1 MIIDWYTII
10 FQIINFLILVFL
22 LRHFLYGPIIKSMD
36 EREQKILQR
45 EKTAEARK
53 KEAEEEILS
62 YRRKNE
68 ELEETEEE
76 IMAKAHREAEQEKN
90 RLLDEARHDVDET
103 RKRWEA
109 DLEREKET
117 FINELRRRIGRQAC
131 LVARRCLSDLADAR
145 LEELTWSQFL
155 KKLAGLPDEERERLR
170 GALAD
175 GDGRVV
181 LHSAFD
187 TGDKQVKELEI
198 ALKELLP
205 SRDDQLEVVARSEPD
220 LICGLELESGGY
232 RVAWNV
238 ESYLQDVEEQILKE
252 LDQTIITK
260 ENNTAEKG
268 EVSENDRPAGED

>member
-22 LRHFLYGPIIKSMD
+22 LRHFLYKPITSFMN

-45 EKTAEARK
+45 EKEAERMK
-53 KEAEEEILS
+53 KEAEEEILA

-76 IMAKAHREAEQEKN
+76 IMARAHKEAEQEKN
-90 RLLDEARHDVDET
+90 RLLNEARLDVDET
-103 RKRWEA
+103 RTRWQA

-117 FINELRRRIGRQAC
+117 FIVELRRRIGHQAC
-131 LVARRCLSDLADAR
+131 LVARHCLGDLADAR

-155 KKLAGLPDEERERLR
+155 KKLAHLPDEERDQLR
-170 GALAD
+170 VALAD
-175 GDGRVV
+175 RDGRVV

-187 TGDKQVKELEI
+187 TGDKQVKELET
-198 ALKELLP
+198 ALAELLP
-205 SRDDQLEVVARSEPD
+205 PGDNKLEVTTRLEPD

-238 ESYLQDVEEQILKE
+238 DSYLKDVEEQILKE
-252 LDQTIITK
+252 LDQTIST
-260 ENNTAEKG
+260 EESGMEEKG
-268 EVSENDRPAGED
+268 EVPENDQPAGEE

>member
-45 EKTAEARK
+45 EKTAEDRK
-53 KEAEEEILS
+53 KEAEEEILA
-62 YRRKNE
+62 YRHKNE
-68 ELEETEEE
+68 ELEETKEE
-76 IMAKAHREAEQEKN
+76 IMASAHKEVEQEKN

-103 RKRWEA
+103 RKRWQA

-155 KKLAGLPDEERERLR
+155 KKLAGLPDEDRERLR
-170 GALAD
+170 SALAD
-175 GDGRVV
+175 GEGRVT
-181 LHSAFD
+181 LHSAFA
-187 TGDKQVKELEI
+187 TGEKQMKELKT
-198 ALKELLP
+198 ALAELLP
-205 SRDDQLEVVARSEPD
+205 SRDDQMEVVARSEPD

-232 RVAWNV
+232 RVAWNMD
-238 ESYLQDVEEQILKE
+238 SYLQDVEEQILEE
-252 LDQTIITK
+252 LDQTISIEGDGT
-260 ENNTAEKG
+260 EDKG
-268 EVSENDRPAGED
+268 EVPENDRPAKEK